1 MDVEGI
7 RKFKGIFVSA
17 LTPFDENFE
26 VDYKQVKCYTDFVI
40 EKGVH
45 GIVSC
50 GINGEFSSMSMA
62 ERKKVIKTTID
73 AAKERVPVIAGAY
86 NCSYKE
92 SIELANFA
100 EEVGAAG
107 VILTTPYFFRKPSDI
122 GLFNYFSEVLS
133 QVKKIPVIL
142 CNVPI
147 YALIAIKTNLIENLI
162 AKHKNVVGIKDLSGN
177 PETIREYAGTFEN
190 LSVFV
195 ASDQMAFHGLNVG
208 SDGIVSAIASTFPE
222 YLLKIYDHHSKREI
236 DQAWIEQESLTGI
249 RSLMKRFPSR
259 SAQKFILSKFCGKES
274 FVRPPLRNLT
284 EEEKENLV
292 LILQEHGLLMEKPIP
307 I

>member
-1 MDVEGI
+1 
-7 RKFKGIFVSA
+7 
-17 LTPFDENFE
+17 
-26 VDYKQVKCYTDFVI
+26 
-40 EKGVH
+40 KGVH

-50 GINGEFSSMSMA
+50 GINGEFSSMNMA

-92 SIELANFA
+92 SIELANYA